1 MRSIRLAVL
10 IGSTLVAA
18 LLLSPSSFAG
28 TLAPSAALVEPSVS
42 FTGPTSLDAGSFPNS
57 VAVRDFNGDTYPD
70 LAVANQFSGNVSV
83 LLGTADGTFSD
94 PNNPINIHTGG
105 FPSSVAV
112 GDFNGDARPD
122 LAIADAYSGTISV
135 LFGNAGGGFSLQTD
149 PPYAAG
155 SFPASIA
162 VGDFNADQ
170 HPDLAV
176 ADQLTG
182 DILML
187 RGRNDGTFI
196 RPAERVATVAEPG
209 SVVVANLNS
218 DTDPDLVVA
227 EHVSFGS
234 NLSRVLVLLGSTDAT
249 FTTPAEVAAGL
260 DPVPV
265 AVGDFDGDT
274 DADLAV
280 ADQSPGE
287 ILVLL
292 GAGNGSFTGLSTLTA
307 DSGLSGIAVGDF
319 NRDGDPD
326 LAAANVNSGEVS
338 VFVGGAGG
346 SFAGPTNFSAGSFPN
361 SVAVGDF
368 NADARPDLVFTNAG
382 ANSLSVLLNN
392 TPATNQAPVATAD
405 TYGTAEDT
413 PLPVNAPGVLANDS
427 DPDNDPLSAGLVS
440 GPSHGTLTLNPD
452 GSFVYT
458 PATNHTGSDSFT
470 YQASDGTLT
479 SNLATVTITVSAAND
494 APTVTVAAGG
504 TCGRDDHSGTVNLAV
519 ADEESLAGVLTLSVL
534 SSNPVLVPTGNVGF
548 VGNGT
553 ARTMTVNAV
562 DGRSGTAILT
572 VTVSDGQATGT
583 TVTITVKV
591 GGSGKDTLTG
601 TAGADLLLAQSNND
615 SLTGGD
621 GYDLLCG
628 DSGGDTL
635 SGGRGDDSLGG
646 GSGTDR
652 LTGGS
657 GGDRFSG
664 GSGTDTATDYSA
676 AEGDFS
682 DGTIP

>member
-28 TLAPSAALVEPSVS
+28 TLAPSAALVEPPVS

-646 GSGTDR
+646 GSGTDQ

-657 GGDRFSG
+657 GADRFSG

>member
-28 TLAPSAALVEPSVS
+28 TLAPSAALVEPPVS

-182 DILML
+182 DILVL

-646 GSGTDR
+646 GSGTDQ

-657 GGDRFSG
+657 GADRFSG

>member
-646 GSGTDR
+646 GSGTDQ

-657 GGDRFSG
+657 GADRFSG

>member
-28 TLAPSAALVEPSVS
+28 TLAPSAALVEPPVS

-234 NLSRVLVLLGSTDAT
+234 NLSRVLVLLGSTDAI

-274 DADLAV
+274 DTDLAV

-646 GSGTDR
+646 GSGTDQ

-657 GGDRFSG
+657 GADRFSG

>member
-182 DILML
+182 DILVL

-234 NLSRVLVLLGSTDAT
+234 NLSRVLVLLGSTDAI

-307 DSGLSGIAVGDF
+307 DSGLSGTAVGDF

-635 SGGRGDDSLGG
+635 AGGRGDDSLGG
-646 GSGTDR
+646 GSGTDQ

-657 GGDRFSG
+657 GADRFSG
-664 GSGTDTATDYSA
+664 GSGTDTATDFA
-676 AEGDFS
+676 AAQGDTS

>member
-234 NLSRVLVLLGSTDAT
+234 NLSRVLVLLGSTDAI

-646 GSGTDR
+646 GSGTDQ

-657 GGDRFSG
+657 GADRFSG

>member
-440 GPSHGTLTLNPD
+440 GPSHGTLNLSTD
-452 GSFVYT
+452 GAFVYT

-646 GSGTDR
+646 GSGTDQ

-657 GGDRFSG
+657 GADRFSG

>member
-1 MRSIRLAVL
+1 
-10 IGSTLVAA
+10 
-18 LLLSPSSFAG
+18 
-28 TLAPSAALVEPSVS
+28 
-42 FTGPTSLDAGSFPNS
+42 
-57 VAVRDFNGDTYPD
+57 
-70 LAVANQFSGNVSV
+70 
-83 LLGTADGTFSD
+83 
-94 PNNPINIHTGG
+94 
-105 FPSSVAV
+105 
-112 GDFNGDARPD
+112 
-122 LAIADAYSGTISV
+122 V

-234 NLSRVLVLLGSTDAT
+234 NLSRVLVLLGSTDAI

-274 DADLAV
+274 DTDLAV

-646 GSGTDR
+646 GSGTDQ

-657 GGDRFSG
+657 GADRFSG